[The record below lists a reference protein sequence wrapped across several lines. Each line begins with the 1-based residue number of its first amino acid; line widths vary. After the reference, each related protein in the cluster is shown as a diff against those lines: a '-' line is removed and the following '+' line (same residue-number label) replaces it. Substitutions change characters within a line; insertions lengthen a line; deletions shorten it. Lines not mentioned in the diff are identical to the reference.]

1 VLARGT
7 HLLAA
12 AGPVAPI
19 PSHQVEIFLL
29 QVGGL
34 LVVALALGRLAMR
47 LGMPAIAGELCA
59 GVLAGPSVLGH
70 VAPGFS
76 NWFLPHNTAQFHL
89 LDAAGQIG
97 VVLLVGLTGV
107 YMDLGM
113 VRRRWGAA
121 TRIGAAALIVPL
133 GLGVAAGFLV
143 PRALMAGSASRGTF
157 ALFLGVALGVS
168 AMPVIAKT
176 LMDMRMLHRNVGQL
190 ILCAVTVDDT
200 VGWLLLSVVS
210 AMATTQL
217 RAGNIGLPIAYLA
230 IVIACAAVARPAVR
244 AVLRLTSR
252 LDRKNNG
259 STVTLVAA
267 LLLLGGGATQALGME
282 AVFGA
287 FVAGIVISSCR
298 TLEPTRLEPLRTTV
312 MNVFAPLFFAIAG
325 LRIDLAGLAKPQ
337 VAVAGLVILL
347 LAILG
352 KVAGAYAGA
361 RLSRL
366 GRWEA
371 LALCAGVNARG
382 AVEIVVAMVGL
393 RLGVLSPQM
402 YTIIVLIAIVTSL
415 IAPPVLRL
423 TMTQVEHTAEE
434 QLRAA
439 RVAADDV
446 APADEQLPAA

>member
-1 VLARGT
+1 VLV
-7 HLLAA
+7 AA
-12 AGPVAPI
+12 SPVTPI
-19 PSHQVEIFLL
+19 PSHQLEIFLL

-34 LVVALALGRLAMR
+34 LILALVLGRVAIR

-59 GVLAGPSVLGH
+59 GVIAGPSVLGH
-70 VAPGFS
+70 VAPRFS
-76 NWFLPHNTAQFHL
+76 SWFLPHNTAQFHL
-89 LDAAGQIG
+89 LDATAQIG

-113 VRRRWGAA
+113 VRRRWRTA
-121 TRIGAAALIVPL
+121 TRIGAMALIVPL
-133 GLGVAAGFLV
+133 GLGVAAGFLL
-143 PRALMAGSASRGTF
+143 PRTLMAGSASRGTF
-157 ALFLGVALGVS
+157 ALFIGVALGVS

-176 LMDMRMLHRNVGQL
+176 LMDMRMMHRNVGQL

-217 RAGNIGLPIAYLA
+217 RAGNIALPIAYLA
-230 IVIACAAVARPAVR
+230 IVLACAVIARPAVR
-244 AVLRLTSR
+244 AGLRLASR
-252 LDRKNNG
+252 LDRTSNG
-259 STVTLVAA
+259 ATVAFVAA
-267 LLLLGGGATQALGME
+267 LLVLGGAATQAMGME

-287 FVAGIVISSCR
+287 FVIGIVISSCR
-298 TLEPTRLEPLRTTV
+298 NLEPTRLEPLRSTV
-312 MNVFAPLFFAIAG
+312 MNVFAPLFFAVAG

-337 VAVAGLVILL
+337 VAIAGLVILL
-347 LAILG
+347 IAVSG

-366 GRWEA
+366 GRWES

-393 RLGVLSPQM
+393 RLGILSPQM

-415 IAPPVLRL
+415 IAPPVLRM

-439 RVAADDV
+439 RVAPADV
-446 APADEQLPAA
+446 ASVEQQLPAA